1 MLTTMLKREGQFWQE
16 MLQGWSDSLVWEVG
30 LEGKRRKCNFQKG
43 YGGIMPRYCLWHR
56 CDVVLLQ
63 IWDMMVPEAGWRVL
77 DVSVGCCER
86 GSGSQGT
93 VQFSST
99 LRM

>member
-1 MLTTMLKREGQFWQE
+1 
-16 MLQGWSDSLVWEVG
+16 
-30 LEGKRRKCNFQKG
+30 
-43 YGGIMPRYCLWHR
+43 MPCYCLWQR
-56 CDVVLLQ
+56 CDLVLLQ
-63 IWDMMVPEAGWRVL
+63 IREMMVPEAGWRVL

-93 VQFSST
+93 MQFSST